1 MPESRDYAKL
11 STAISVPPQL
21 YAGHSRSCCSER
33 VPHPFL
39 HSLGTPCSGTNG
51 RSWHQAGGGTMLIQR
66 AAGHESS
73 VETILDSP
81 VAGGMVADRGF
92 VIVR

>member
-1 MPESRDYAKL
+1 
-11 STAISVPPQL
+11 
-21 YAGHSRSCCSER
+21 
-33 VPHPFL
+33 
-39 HSLGTPCSGTNG
+39 
-51 RSWHQAGGGTMLIQR
+51 MLIQR